1 MTMKY
6 KYHLPLVLISLLLS
20 SCLKDNPAV
29 DFSTVGTIIEI
40 LPTNGGGLENF
51 NAALLQFSA
60 TDQIDSA
67 DIDLN
72 IASPKPLSKKLTI
85 TLEVDDGLR
94 ASYNTNNGTNFEA
107 MPDSVYSFP
116 VNTGTI
122 EAGQRLDTVR
132 VLFYPTKI
140 NPTKNYMLP
149 VSIKDAQGETIS
161 GNFESIYFHT
171 NAQ

>member
-1 MTMKY
+1 MKY
-6 KYHLPLVLISLLLS
+6 KLILLPAFMILLLS

-29 DFSTVGTIIEI
+29 DFRNVGTIIEI
-40 LPTNGGGLENF
+40 LPSNGGGLENF
-51 NAALLQFSA
+51 NAAELQFAGSN
-60 TDQIDSA
+60 QIDSA

-72 IASPKPLSKKLTI
+72 IASPKPLSKMLTI
-85 TLEVDDGLR
+85 TLAVDDGLR
-94 ASYNTNNGTNFEA
+94 TSYNAVNGTDFEA

-116 VNTGTI
+116 VKSGTI

-132 VLFYPTKI
+132 VLFYPSKI

-149 VSIKDAQGETIS
+149 VSIKDAQGEIIS
-161 GNFESIYFHT
+161 GNFGSIYFHT